1 MLEVLTARIMPCRW
15 FLGGMAIICC
25 AVVIW
30 GIYGVLSLPVVV
42 SPKTALQPVRLLSGC
57 AAIAAGIYG
66 AFVLRSYCRVAWVHI
81 CAEGAISLAFEAI
94 AVPHVSFPRMR
105 AQSAH
110 LLAQSTLLPYVMLWR
125 LRLTSGQI
133 VSLPI
138 WPGSVTPEVFRAL
151 SLASRQIAGC
161 SLHYVTLVSTQM
173 KYSI

>member
-1 MLEVLTARIMPCRW
+1 MLDVVTARIIPCRC

-30 GIYGVLSLPVVV
+30 GIYGVLSLPIIV
-42 SPKTALQPVRLLSGC
+42 PLNAALQLVRLLSGC

-66 AFVLRSYCRVAWVHI
+66 AFVLCGYCRVAWVHI
-81 CAEGAISLAFEAI
+81 CAEGTVSLAFEAI
-94 AVPHVSFPRMR
+94 AVPHAAFPRMR

-125 LRLTSGQI
+125 LRLESGQI

-138 WPGSVTPEVFRAL
+138 WPGSVTPEMFRAL
-151 SLASRQIAGC
+151 SLASRQIAG
-161 SLHYVTLVSTQM
+161 SQPFG
-173 KYSI
+173 